1 MGDPRVPGPSEQ
13 EYEHLISHF
22 ERLIKLTSIALGV
35 IIAVGLFMFWKSLGD
50 VRTDARNSVDGVRA
64 SAQAEIGK
72 AKEEVIGSVREE
84 AKRRVDEEFN
94 TNEITEMVESAARR
108 KVGRAIDRQIQDE
121 VAHTISHVQDLMVQ
135 TTEVGNLGMRMRV
148 GFRDAFD
155 ELRNRYKQ
163 TDDEGLRRSERII
176 LDSITADYEE
186 RWTVNV
192 GRRKMTALQAIP
204 FQLAPGE
211 KAPSSTA
218 DLVKMIRT
226 DKYLDNVCL
235 ALLALRDGAGVH
247 FAMFDTDAVEK
258 WCNENKSKCE

>member
-1 MGDPRVPGPSEQ
+1 MATPSEQ
-13 EYEHLISHF
+13 EYERLTSYF
-22 ERLIKLTSIALGV
+22 EWLVKLTSLALGL
-35 IIAVGLFMFWKSLGD
+35 IIAVALGMFWKSISE

-94 TNEITEMVESAARR
+94 TNEITQMVEAAARR
-108 KVGRAIDRQIQDE
+108 KVGRTIDRQIQDE
-121 VAHTISHVQDLMVQ
+121 VAHTISRLQDQMIQ
-135 TTEVGNLGMRMRV
+135 TVEVGNLGMRMRV

-155 ELRNRYKQ
+155 ELRKRYTE

-186 RWTVNV
+186 RWTANI
-192 GRRKMTALQAIP
+192 RRRHITALQAIP
-204 FQLAPGE
+204 FQMAPGE
-211 KAPSSTA
+211 KAPNSTV
-218 DLVKMIRT
+218 DLVKMIRD
-226 DKYLDNVCL
+226 DKGLDDVCL
-235 ALLALRDGAGVH
+235 AFLALSEGTGVR

-258 WCNENKSKCE
+258 WCKENKTKCE